1 MSISDRARLMF
12 FSLLSYSREAQS
24 HGLNQILLIRLF
36 YKPALLKSNLSGEVL
51 GDESTGG
58 CL

>member
-36 YKPALLKSNLSGEVL
+36 YKPAAGRNSSPFAPQPRE
-51 GDESTGG
+51 EA
-58 CL
+58 C